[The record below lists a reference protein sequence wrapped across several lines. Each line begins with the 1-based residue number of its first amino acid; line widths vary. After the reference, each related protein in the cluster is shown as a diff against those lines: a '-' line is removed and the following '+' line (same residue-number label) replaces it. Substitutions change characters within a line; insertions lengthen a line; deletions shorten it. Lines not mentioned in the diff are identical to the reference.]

1 MKIRFRFV
9 FLFLSLII
17 KLASQTVFLPN
28 IGTKWHYSFGNF
40 TNGNTTNRK
49 IEYISDSISSS
60 TGERIQKL
68 LAAKVTAN
76 DNSAINRKVFIK
88 QRNDSVWFLHYAT
101 NNSWQL
107 LFDYNATAAQSW
119 TYSIMSGNFVNTHTV
134 IVNSVSTIN
143 LNSQNLKK
151 LNVTCKYGPQTYTT
165 TILERIGAM
174 VFLFNSVDYNPAYII
189 DGAYVKDLLCYEDS
203 TFGLKQ
209 FTANSCDYSYYVGLN
224 ETIASKPEFNVYPNP
239 STSILNIQINDQI
252 SELVKGVKIKDVSGR
267 VVLTSLSTN
276 QIDIKG
282 LNSGIYFISLY
293 DKEKLIVTKKIVKE

>member
-17 KLASQTVFLPN
+17 KLTSQTIFLPN

-49 IEYISDSISSS
+49 IEYISDSISSL
-60 TGERIQKL
+60 TGEKIKKL
-68 LAAKVTAN
+68 LAAKITAN
-76 DNSAINRKVFIK
+76 DNSAINQKVFIK
-88 QRNDSVWFLHYAT
+88 QRNDSVWFWHYRT

-119 TYSIMSGNFVNTHTV
+119 TYSIMSGTFVNTHTV
-134 IVNSVSTIN
+134 IVNSVGTIN
-143 LNSQNLKK
+143 LNSLNLKT
-151 LNVTCKYGPQTYTT
+151 LNVTCKYGPNTYTAV
-165 TILERIGAM
+165 ISERIGVM
-174 VFLFNSVDYNPAYII
+174 GFLFNCVDYMPNVFV

-209 FTANSCDYSYYVGLN
+209 FTSNPCDYSYYVGLN
-224 ETIASKPEFNVYPNP
+224 EITGSKPEFNVYPNP
-239 STSILNIQINDQI
+239 ANSILNIQINDEI
-252 SELVKGVKIKDVSGR
+252 SETVKVVKLTDVSGR
-267 VVLTSLSTN
+267 ITLISLSTI

-282 LNSGIYFISLY
+282 LNCGIYFVSLY
-293 DKEKLIVTKKIVKE
+293 DKEKLIGTKKIIKE